1 MKDGKTFYKKPILL
15 LIAMTWLTHSNIVFA
30 ADAKTP
36 IILKDVT
43 GKTGITFR
51 HVDGSGGNLYIME
64 FVSAGLAL
72 FDYDNDGDIDI
83 YFLNGAALKGTD
95 YKTVPRNALYRN
107 DGKLKFTD
115 VTDISGLGDTG
126 FGLGVA
132 VGDYDNDGHAD
143 VYVNNYGPNV
153 LYRNNGNGT
162 FSDVTGKAGVGGDDN
177 VGAGVNFLDMDNDGD
192 LDLYVSNYVLFS
204 YDKHVVVMR
213 GLTKMYASPTAY
225 PYPADSLY
233 RNNGDGTFTDVS
245 HVSGIGD
252 HRGTGMGT
260 VCFDYDD
267 DGDTDIFVA
276 NDSMENYLFE
286 NDGAGKFEE
295 MALMAGV
302 AYDLNGKPQGNMGVD
317 CGDYDNDGLLDLY
330 VTSYSREWAVLYKN
344 LGKGMFEDVTFSTG
358 SGEATYADATWG
370 TGFAD
375 FDHDGDRDIFVAV
388 GHLQPEVHSD
398 LLTYLAQNELLM
410 NTGDGKFV
418 NVTDTCGEGLQVKQ
432 SSRGAAF
439 DDLDNDGDIDVVVLN
454 SRSEPTILENV
465 TNNDNHWLQVRL
477 VGKTANRSGVGARV
491 KVTAGKLTQI
501 DEVHS
506 GRGYQSHY
514 GLRLYF
520 GLGNHS
526 IVESLEVIWPGGKTD
541 RYQDIPVDRII
552 TLTQN

>member
-1 MKDGKTFYKKPILL
+1 MTLLKAFHTRLMPLFIATTL
-15 LIAMTWLTHSNIVFA
+15 LIAMRMVSA
-30 ADAKTP
+30 GDSKAP

-43 GKTGITFR
+43 DETGISFR
-51 HVDGSGGNLYIME
+51 HVDGSSGNLYIME
-64 FVSAGLAL
+64 TVSAGLAL

-83 YFLNGAALKGTD
+83 YFLNGAALKGAA
-95 YKTVPRNALYRN
+95 YKNPPRNALYRN
-107 DGKLKFTD
+107 DGNFRFTD

-143 VYVNNYGPNV
+143 VYVNNYGPNA
-153 LYRNNGNGT
+153 LYRNNGKGT
-162 FSDVTGKAGVGGDDN
+162 FSDVTEKAGLGSTDD
-177 VGAGVNFLDMDNDGD
+177 VGAGVCFLDMENDGD
-192 LDLYVSNYVLFS
+192 LDLYVSNYVIFS
-204 YDKHVVVMR
+204 YDKNVVFMR
-213 GLTKMYASPTAY
+213 GPTKTYASPTAY
-225 PYPADSLY
+225 RYPADSLY

-252 HRGTGMGT
+252 HQGTGMGS

-276 NDSMENYLFE
+276 NDSMENFLFE

-295 MALMAGV
+295 TALMAGV
-302 AYDLNGKPQGNMGVD
+302 AYDLYGKTQGNMGVD
-317 CGDYDNDGLLDLY
+317 CSDYDNDGLLDLY

-344 LGKGMFEDVTFSTG
+344 LGKGIFEDVTLSTG
-358 SGEATYADATWG
+358 SGEETYANATWG

-375 FDHDGDRDIFVAV
+375 FDNDGDRDIFVAV
-388 GHLQPEVHSD
+388 GHLQPEVYSD
-398 LLTYLAQNELLM
+398 LLAYHAQNELLM
-410 NTGDGKFV
+410 NTGDGTFV
-418 NVTDTCGEGLQVKQ
+418 NITDTCGDGLQVKQ

-439 DDLDNDGDIDVVVLN
+439 DDLDNDGDVDVVVLN
-454 SRSEPTILENV
+454 SRSEPTILKNE
-465 TNNDNHWLQVRL
+465 TKNDNHWLQVKL
-477 VGKTANRSGVGARV
+477 VGKTANRSAVGARV
-491 KVTAGKLTQI
+491 KVSTGKLTLV

-506 GRGYQSHY
+506 GRSYQSHY

-526 IVESLEVIWPGGKTD
+526 IVKSLEVIWPGGGTD

-552 TLTQN
+552 TLTQK

>member
-1 MKDGKTFYKKPILL
+1 VRDGKIFYKKPILL
-15 LIAMTWLTHSNIVFA
+15 FIAMTWLTHSNIVSA
-30 ADAKTP
+30 ADAETQ

-51 HVDGSGGNLYIME
+51 HVDGSSGNLYIME
-64 FVSAGLAL
+64 TVSAGLAL

-83 YFLNGAALKGTD
+83 YFLNGAALKGTA
-95 YKTVPRNALYRN
+95 YKTLPRNALYRN
-107 DGKLKFTD
+107 NGNFRFTD
-115 VTDISGLGDTG
+115 VTDTSGLGDTG

-143 VYVNNYGPNV
+143 IYVNNYGPNV
-153 LYRNNGNGT
+153 LFRNNGNGT
-162 FSDVTGKAGVGGDDN
+162 FSDVTEKAGLGGTDD
-177 VGAGVNFLDMDNDGD
+177 VGAGACFLDMDNDGH
-192 LDLYVSNYVLFS
+192 LDLYVSNYILFS
-204 YDKHVVVMR
+204 YEKNVVFMR
-213 GLTKMYASPTAY
+213 GPTKTYASPTAY
-225 PYPADSLY
+225 RYPADSLY
-233 RNNGDGTFTDVS
+233 HSNGDGTFTDVS
-245 HVSGIGD
+245 GISGISA
-252 HRGTGMGT
+252 HQGTGMGA

-276 NDSMENYLFE
+276 NDSMENFLFE

-344 LGKGMFEDVTFSTG
+344 LGKGIFEDVTFSTG
-358 SGEATYADATWG
+358 SGEETYANATWG

-375 FDHDGDRDIFVAV
+375 FDNDGDRDVFVAV
-388 GHLQPEVHSD
+388 GHLQPEVYSD
-398 LLTYLAQNELLM
+398 LLAYHARNELMM

-418 NVTDTCGEGLQVKQ
+418 NVTDTCGDGLQVKQ

-439 DDLDNDGDIDVVVLN
+439 DDLDNDGDVDVVVLN
-454 SRSEPTILENV
+454 SRSEPTILKNETEN
-465 TNNDNHWLQVRL
+465 NNHWLQVRL
-477 VGKTANRSGVGARV
+477 IGTKANRSAVGARV
-491 KVTAGKLTQI
+491 KVTAGELTLI
-501 DEVHS
+501 DEIHS

-514 GLRLYF
+514 GLRLSF

-526 IVESLEVIWPGGKTD
+526 TVDTLEVSWPGGETD
-541 RYQDIPVDRII
+541 RYKNIQANQMI
-552 TLTQN
+552 TLTQK